1 MGDALQA
8 WTKVAKVKMEAY
20 LAKAERYQKKKARSL

>member
-8 WTKVAKVKMEAY
+8 WTKVAKVKIEAY
-20 LAKAERYQKKKARSL
+20 LAKAERYQKKARSL